1 MLLDENDPLV
11 ALLYVIQR
19 RSNLDKSVENGSVQT
34 NIDLDTQLQ
43 NISSMKSVPCRN
55 FAVSE
60 NKRSRKKPKHL
71 V

>member
-34 NIDLDTQLQ
+34 NIDLDTRLRD
-43 NISSMKSVPCRN
+43 I
-55 FAVSE
+55 
-60 NKRSRKKPKHL
+60 
-71 V
+71 